1 MLADMTIKQFLEET
15 ASNSPVPGGGSVAAL
30 SAAIS
35 AALTQMVANL
45 TVGRKDYQQVQNDA
59 EEVLVNAKKGQEFFV
74 DYMDKDS
81 DSFNKVMGA
90 FRLPKATEEEKTLR
104 SSAVQEAYKEAALV
118 PLETA
123 REAYKMMDM
132 IQFVVEKGNKNAASD
147 GLVAAMLCRTAVLSA
162 LYNVKIN
169 LSSIKDRS
177 FKEKIN
183 TEVDTIEKNVKLRE
197 EEILSKVNFY

>member
-177 FKEKIN
+177 FKEKIS